1 MTLAQVLQT
10 QGVATAMVGKWHLG
24 ASDVAETPT
33 RRGFDRCVDVWI

>member
-24 ASDVAETPT
+24 ASDVAGTPT
-33 RRGFDRCVDVWI
+33 RRGFDRCVDVLI